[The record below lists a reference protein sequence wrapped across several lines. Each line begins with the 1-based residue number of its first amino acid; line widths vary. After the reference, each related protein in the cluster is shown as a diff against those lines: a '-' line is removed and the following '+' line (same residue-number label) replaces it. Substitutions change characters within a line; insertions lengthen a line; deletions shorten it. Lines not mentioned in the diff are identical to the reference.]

1 VVEVGSAAVASVAWV
16 RGVVRLLRRA
26 RKLETSLSMGLVGSS
41 AAACV
46 ACVRE
51 GCSLLRW
58 ARQREEIFSMI
69 VIGGGGGN
77 GGDIG

>member
-1 VVEVGSAAVASVAWV
+1 VEEVGSAAVLACVAWV
-16 RGVVRLLRRA
+16 RGVGSLLRRA
-26 RKLETSLSMGLVGSS
+26 RKREMRLSMGLIGSS

-58 ARQREEIFSMI
+58 AR
-69 VIGGGGGN
+69 
-77 GGDIG
+77 